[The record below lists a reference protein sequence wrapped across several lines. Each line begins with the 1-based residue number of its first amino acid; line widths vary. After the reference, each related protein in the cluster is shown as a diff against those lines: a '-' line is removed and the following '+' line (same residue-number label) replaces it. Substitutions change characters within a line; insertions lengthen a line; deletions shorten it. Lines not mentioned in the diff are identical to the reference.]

1 MTLYNPLDKFYKSVT
16 GAVRSDKEITFRVKG
31 NFDSVVFVY
40 EKDGVALT
48 ENVQM
53 DKRNGYFECR
63 ITFPCGLYTYRFV
76 IGENLYIGA
85 GKELKGVVTDTPESY
100 YITSFSPEYTVPEWL
115 CGGIIYQI
123 FPDRFYCKNKNKR
136 IPQGKI
142 YHEDKSD
149 IPIFTPTPEGKVL
162 NNDFFGGDIAGI
174 IEKLPYISS
183 LGVTAIYLNP
193 VFEAYS
199 NHRYDTGDYMKIDS
213 LLGTEEDFKELI
225 VKADSYGI
233 KIILDGVFNHTGD
246 DSVYFD
252 KYGKYGNH
260 GAYGDPSSKYLN
272 WYKFI
277 RYPTEYESWWGI
289 TTLPATNKNDRDFV
303 DFITG
308 ENGVLSYYT
317 KLGIGGWRLDVVDE
331 LPASFVRKIRTAI
344 KRENENAI
352 VIGEVWEEAS
362 TKISYGVRRE
372 YFLGEELDSVM
383 NYPLKNAI
391 ISFVRS
397 GDSEG
402 LARCLREQL
411 DRYPFCVLNAVMNIL
426 STHDTARIISA
437 VGDYD
442 PNGKTKEEL
451 SRVKFSD
458 AEYEHARNRVKAAAL
473 LNFTVFGVP
482 CVYYG
487 DEIGMQGF
495 TDPLNRKYFE
505 WDNRDEE
512 LLSFF
517 RNLGKLRKNVSALKD
532 GELKILYSYNGA
544 IAYERKK
551 EDSELFVAANFGE
564 DEKYIRFNGKLK
576 NALTEEVY
584 ENEIILRKGEYGAFY
599 SI

>member
-63 ITFPCGLYTYRFV
+63 ITFPRGLYTYRFA

-149 IPIFTPTPEGKVL
+149 VPIFTPTPEGKVL

-174 IEKLPYISS
+174 IEKLPYIYS

-225 VKADSYGI
+225 EKADSYGI

-252 KYGKYGNH
+252 KYGTYGNH
-260 GAYGDPSSKYLN
+260 GAYGDANSPYRS

-277 RYPTEYESWWGI
+277 KYPTEYESWWGI
-289 TTLPATNKNDRDFV
+289 TTLPATNKEDSGYI

-308 ENGVLSYYT
+308 KNGVLSRYT

-331 LPASFVRKIRTAI
+331 LPALFVQKIRTAV
-344 KRENENAI
+344 KNENENAI
-352 VIGEVWEEAS
+352 IIGEVWEEAT

-391 ISFVRS
+391 ISFVKQ
-397 GDSEG
+397 GNSEKI
-402 LARCLREQL
+402 ADCVREQL
-411 DRYPFCVLNAVMNIL
+411 DRYPSFVLNSVMNIL
-426 STHDTARIISA
+426 GTHDTARILSA
-437 VGDYD
+437 VGDFNSD
-442 PNGKTKEEL
+442 GKTKEEL
-451 SRVKFSD
+451 SRVRYD
-458 AEYEHARNRVKAAAL
+458 GTEYEHARNRVKAAAL
-473 LNFTVFGVP
+473 LNYTLAGVP

-495 TDPLNRKYFE
+495 TDPLNRRYFE
-505 WDNRDEE
+505 WDNLDEE

-517 RNLGKLRKNVSALKD
+517 RRLGKLRKTVSALKD

-544 IAYERKK
+544 FVFNRKD
-551 EDSELFVAANFGE
+551 EYSEILVAANFGE
-564 DEKYIRFNGKLK
+564 REKYIRFDGKLK
-576 NALTEEVY
+576 NALTDEVL
-584 ENEIILRKGEYGAFY
+584 ENEIILKNGEFGAYFA
-599 SI
+599 I